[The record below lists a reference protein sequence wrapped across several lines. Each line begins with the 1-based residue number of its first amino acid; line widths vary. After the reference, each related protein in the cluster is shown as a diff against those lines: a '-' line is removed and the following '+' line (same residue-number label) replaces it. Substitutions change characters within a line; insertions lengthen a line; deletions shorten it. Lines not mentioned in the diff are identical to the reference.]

1 MSTIRVNALA
11 IAAALTALAIAPQRA
26 QAQSPASSQ
35 RPAASAP
42 AAAPLTRAEV
52 SAEVQRAMRDG
63 TWRCA
68 TNNRGWCGIT
78 PSDQGVARNPRS
90 R

>member
-11 IAAALTALAIAPQRA
+11 IAAALTALAVAPKGA
-26 QAQSPASSQ
+26 QAQTSASGQ
-35 RPAASAP
+35 RPAASA
-42 AAAPLTRAEV
+42 AAAVPLTRAEV

-78 PSDQGVARNPRS
+78 PDDQGAARNPR
-90 R
+90 RR

>member
-1 MSTIRVNALA
+1 MSTVRANALA
-11 IAAALTALAIAPQRA
+11 IAVALTALAVAPQGA
-26 QAQSPASSQ
+26 QAQTPGSNQ
-35 RPAASAP
+35 RPAASAA
-42 AAAPLTRAEV
+42 AAAPLTRAQV

-78 PSDQGVARNPRS
+78 PADQGVARNPRS